1 MSRATFP
8 LIALI
13 AVATPLTAQS
23 DRQPFLVEETGRS
36 FWRLDDAVKAIGG
49 GEGTITIAP
58 GTYEDCAV
66 QSEGAITY
74 RAARAGT
81 VILQTRTCEDKAALV
96 LRGLAARVEG
106 IIFQNMRVPDGNG
119 SGIRLEK
126 GNLDVTNSIFRNS
139 EQGIL
144 TAHDPQSEIRIT
156 DTTFSGLGGCPSG
169 GCTHSIYLGDNAS
182 LTVARCRFD
191 RGTGGHYVKSRAVRN
206 DITDNSF
213 DDTQGRSTNYMIDL
227 SNGSV
232 GAIARNVFVQGR
244 NKENH
249 SAMITVGPELRKNP
263 SAGLV
268 VTDNEARMAPGA
280 GWNTTFVADWTRE
293 PLKISNNRL
302 GAGITVFDRR

>member
-1 MSRATFP
+1 MKRLALP
-8 LIALI
+8 LFAIIAM
-13 AVATPLTAQS
+13 APLAAQS
-23 DRQPFLVEETGRS
+23 DRPGFVVEETGRGY
-36 FWRLDDAVKAIGG
+36 WRLDDAVKAIGAR
-49 GEGTITIAP
+49 EGTITIAP
-58 GTYEDCAV
+58 GTYQDCAI
-66 QSEGAITY
+66 QTEGAITY

-81 VILQTRTCEDKAALV
+81 VIFDTMTCEDKAALV
-96 LRGLAARVEG
+96 LRGLAASVEG
-106 IIFQNMRVPDGNG
+106 IIFQNMKVPDGNG

-169 GCTHSIYLGDNAS
+169 GCTHSIYLGDNAR
-182 LTVARCRFD
+182 LTVARCRFE

-213 DDTQGRSTNYMIDL
+213 DDTQGRTTNYMIDL
-227 SNGSV
+227 SNGSIGV
-232 GAIARNVFVQGR
+232 IARNVFAQGR

-249 SAMITVGPELRKNP
+249 SAMITVGPEHRKNP

-268 VTDNEARMAPGA
+268 ITENEASMAPGVS
-280 GWNTTFVADWTRE
+280 WNTTFVADWAHE

-302 GAGITVFDRR
+302 GAGITAYGRR